1 MEPTDY
7 EQKKREFKKKMLAEL
22 FKTKKALV
30 NYENDIFNYTFDRAY
45 ALGKQEKEMKEPGCG
60 QTIKGWAACDRDGML
75 RLHYDKPE
83 RTDGGYWQGGFKSSY
98 LPTAVV
104 LPIVWESDP
113 IEVDVIIKPH
123 LTSDAEGE
131 EMLMVSAITV
141 REMYAANE
149 RIKTDAPDKELGR
162 TSDHINHVLRCLFG
176 SKCLPDEAPLSQNP
190 SENCDTEN
198 HISTDCDKPAKP
210 KFKVG
215 DKVRIVSLHGRPTPH
230 KGDVD
235 VVAHINTGNDEQR
248 YYLENHYH
256 CAFGFSE
263 SDLEPYTETTFTDT
277 ITNDCKSRNISQ
289 ETANCDKQFDN
300 IPKDG
305 FAKERRL
312 NIAAMMMQG
321 ILSNTDRMKQYGEI
335 AMRESETLTQLV
347 ARNAMRYAD
356 ALIAECESKH

>member
-1 MEPTDY
+1 MNNQEY
-7 EQKKREFKKKMLAEL
+7 EQQRRKCWEEY
-22 FKTKKALV
+22 V
-30 NYENDIFNYTFDRAY
+30 NLLNHNSAARYVFDKIFDRAY
-45 ALGKQEKEMKEPGCG
+45 ALGKQEK
-60 QTIKGWAACDRDGML
+60 
-75 RLHYDKPE
+75 
-83 RTDGGYWQGGFKSSY
+83 
-98 LPTAVV
+98 
-104 LPIVWESDP
+104 
-113 IEVDVIIKPH
+113 
-123 LTSDAEGE
+123 DAEGE
-131 EMLMVSAITV
+131 EMLTVSAITV

-162 TSDHINHVLRCLFG
+162 TSAHINHVLRCLFG

-190 SENCDTEN
+190 AENCDTEN

-289 ETANCDKQFDN
+289 ETANCDKQFGT
-300 IPKDG
+300 ILKVS

-312 NIAAMMMQG
+312 KIAAMAMQG
-321 ILSNTDRMKQYGEI
+321 LLNATSVERFTLRISPEAI
-335 AMRESETLTQLV
+335 AEAAFE
-347 ARNAMRYAD
+347 YAD
-356 ALIAECESKH
+356 ALINMNKKGGA